1 MTDAIHEEVDDVA
14 ATMNAWRA
22 SVPSAVAFAPPLAAD
37 DAATAAV
44 LAGMADWPVEHHAMG
59 EHRESMATALHAA
72 TTATS
77 VILTNADDAGAAGI
91 AASQAT

>member
-1 MTDAIHEEVDDVA
+1 MAGICPVRSGVRA
-14 ATMNAWRA
+14 AAGGRRRGDCGRPRGHGRLARRA
-22 SVPSAVAFAPPLAAD
+22 PCDGGAP
-37 DAATAAV
+37 
-44 LAGMADWPVEHHAMG
+44 
-59 EHRESMATALHAA
+59 ESMATALHAA

>member
-59 EHRESMATALHAA
+59 EHRSPWLRHYTRRQPQPR
-72 TTATS
+72 S
-77 VILTNADDAGAAGI
+77 
-91 AASQAT
+91 S

>member
-1 MTDAIHEEVDDVA
+1 MR
-14 ATMNAWRA
+14 WG
-22 SVPSAVAFAPPLAAD
+22 AP
-37 DAATAAV
+37 
-44 LAGMADWPVEHHAMG
+44 
-59 EHRESMATALHAA
+59 ESMATALHAA